1 MDKIYI
7 SEHNSSRMLD
17 SATTKKICDF
27 IYIKPRSIQE
37 IAFHINKNW
46 RTADAYVERIS
57 KEQGVLQTRTFREG
71 TRGALKIVFWVNV
84 EKIHSSDFQERLF
97 KKIEAGKN
105 KNDFSPFDIYQYV
118 DEKKRYAFLE
128 EQTEY
133 KITEK
138 QDMINTLRSAEKQI
152 LIFSGN
158 LSWVNA
164 VQGKKKLLDIF
175 EELAERNV
183 SIKIICKV
191 DMDSIEKIEKIL
203 EINYK
208 LKKEMI
214 EIRHSEQPLRA
225 FVVDNKLARFKESR
239 HIEKKDEINKKL
251 YIFYEI
257 KDEEWIEWLHKVFFN
272 LFRTSIKADKRIKDI
287 KSIEKIK

>member
-1 MDKIYI
+1 MNVFII
-7 SEHNSSRMLD
+7 MLD
-17 SATTKKICDF
+17 SAIIKKICDF

-46 RTADAYVERIS
+46 RTADSYVEKIS
-57 KEQGVLQTRTFREG
+57 KEQGVLQVRTFREG
-71 TRGALKIVFWVNV
+71 TRGALKIVFWQNI

-97 KKIEAGKN
+97 KKIEAGKD
-105 KNDFSPFDIYQYV
+105 KRDFSPFDIYQYV

-133 KITEK
+133 SITEK
-138 QDMINTLRSAEKQI
+138 QDLVHTLRYAEKQI

-164 VQGKKKLLDIF
+164 MQGKKKIIDIF

-183 SIKIICKV
+183 SIKILCKV
-191 DMDSIEKIEKIL
+191 DMESMEKIEKIL
-203 EINYK
+203 AINYK

-225 FVVDNKLARFKESR
+225 FVIDNNLVRFKESK
-239 HIEKKDEINKKL
+239 HIEKKNEIKKRL
-251 YIFYEI
+251 YVFYEI
-257 KDEEWIEWLHKVFFN
+257 KDEEWIEWMHKLFFN
-272 LFRTSIKADKRIKDI
+272 IFRTSIKADKRINDI
-287 KSIEKIK
+287 KSIEKIR

>member
-1 MDKIYI
+1 MNIFI
-7 SEHNSSRMLD
+7 MMLD
-17 SATTKKICDF
+17 SAIIKKICDF
-27 IYIKPRSIQE
+27 VYIKPRSIQE

-46 RTADAYVERIS
+46 RTADAYVEKIS
-57 KEQGVLQTRTFREG
+57 KEQGVLQVRTFREG
-71 TRGALKIVFWVNV
+71 TRGALKIVFWQNI

-105 KNDFSPFDIYQYV
+105 KQDFSPFDIYQYV

-133 KITEK
+133 SITEK
-138 QDMINTLRSAEKQI
+138 QDLVNTLRSAEKQV

-164 VQGKKKLLDIF
+164 IQGRKRIIDIF

-183 SIKIICKV
+183 SIKILCKV
-191 DMDSIEKIEKIL
+191 DMESMEKIEKIL
-203 EINYK
+203 AINYK

-225 FVVDNKLARFKESR
+225 FVIDNKLARFKESR
-239 HIEKKDEINKKL
+239 YLEKKDEIKKKS

-257 KDEEWIEWLHKVFFN
+257 KDEEWIEWLNKLFFN
-272 LFRTSIKADKRIKDI
+272 IFRTSIKADKRINDI
-287 KSIEKIK
+287 KSIKKIK